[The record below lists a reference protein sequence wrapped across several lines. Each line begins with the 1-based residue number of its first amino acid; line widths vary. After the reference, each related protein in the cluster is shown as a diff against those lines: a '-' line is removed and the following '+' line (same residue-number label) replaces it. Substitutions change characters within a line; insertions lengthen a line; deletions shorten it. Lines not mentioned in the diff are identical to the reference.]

1 MFGSGEASSDSLDE
15 ARGYSLKKHSFIFF
29 DICVWC
35 WHHIMEMA
43 EKDETEGR
51 CPACRTRYDKERI
64 VGTAANC
71 ERLVAEINMEKKQ
84 KSQKAKIKSAE
95 SRKQLSSV
103 RVIQRNLVYIV
114 GLPLNLADEDVRTSL
129 ISSSPSLVCVLITS
143 IGFLS
148 SFCNEKNI
156 LPSMAR
162 YITYSKEDEAVRCI
176 QSVHGF
182 ILDGRPLRMIVPAGH
197 VLEQLNTVM
206 HGCEMCPATILIVCT
221 CMRLALRR
229 TASQR
234 MKSFQHTQGVYMPA
248 LCGDWACIFSRP
260 AVVVP
265 ATSVK
270 CSPPCSSSGRSGVLP
285 PAASWGSRASNSNPS
300 GGSLACSNGPIKQ
313 KAELIGLPV
322 ISTTASD
329 SIQASILSIDG
340 EKKCWSN
347 EETHARQT
355 KLEAVQAEE
364 HGVNSDAKASEVSTT
379 PFIAPAV
386 KLGNQLS
393 YPPVAESNNGEST
406 LLLDTA
412 LSVDGQPCFSGVD
425 KGLISIADGK
435 IHNLCSDMSKMTVN
449 KRTKEHSDII
459 GPNGLCLGNFLSPA
473 GQGLRWHDSEKLRD
487 DSTSTTAI
495 TAAGAVDSV
504 SMLVGGWKSDTQDH
518 ELQKSTSPTEDD
530 FDNQRLRDA
539 VVVNQATISA
549 SPFHLLSH
557 LRSPLQQCADAAG
570 LVDYTVN
577 STTTTRKADEGFGT
591 NVPGPSVASN
601 GFFSN
606 FVSCASGQGY
616 SGLQL
621 DVSQGNCIGR
631 FDGGLSNVDPQS
643 AVDLG
648 ESSIISN
655 ILDLDSWNDS
665 LTSPQNLAKFL
676 GETEKEEAS
685 VTLANSWKGQISN
698 QSRFSFA
705 RQEESRNHLFDF
717 ESSPNNIEEGKNHSF
732 GRSFTENRGLYLD
745 RFSSGFGFPQHR
757 IEPSDNLTSSHSG
770 LPSISRCQISAPP
783 GFSVPS
789 RPPPPG
795 FSSQER
801 SEQTFDMKSRNHTLE
816 TSSLLR
822 NPYQAFLSGNISATG
837 DIELIDPAILAV
849 GKGRLP
855 SGFDNSGMDM
865 RNDFHVQTPLFENDS
880 RLQLLM
886 QRSLSPHQNLRYTDV
901 GDNFSAV
908 TNAYGFTSRHVEQS
922 QPSNPSL
929 FTQFS
934 LQQAR
939 NTAATSGHWDGWS
952 EVQTG
957 NDIGIA
963 ELLRNGRLGLN
974 KFGMTSSGDLYNRSF
989 RMLRLLHGG
998 TEAQAV

>member
-1 MFGSGEASSDSLDE
+1 
-15 ARGYSLKKHSFIFF
+15 
-29 DICVWC
+29 
-35 WHHIMEMA
+35 MEMA

-84 KSQKAKIKSAE
+84 KSQKAKIKSTE

-114 GLPLNLADEDVRTSL
+114 GLPLNLADEDLLQRKEYFAQYGKVLKVSISRTSAGT
-129 ISSSPSLVCVLITS
+129 IQQFANNTCSV
-143 IGFLS
+143 
-148 SFCNEKNI
+148 
-156 LPSMAR
+156 
-162 YITYSKEDEAVRCI
+162 YITYFKEDEAVRCI

-182 ILDGRPLRMIVPAGH
+182 ILDGRPLRACFGTTKYCHSWLRNVPCNNLDCLYLHEIGSQEDSFTKDEIISAYTRVQQITGCTNNMQRRSGT
-197 VLEQLNTVM
+197 VLPP
-206 HGCEMCPATILIVCT
+206 PADDYCSNNSPVIG
-221 CMRLALRR
+221 
-229 TASQR
+229 
-234 MKSFQHTQGVYMPA
+234 KP
-248 LCGDWACIFSRP
+248 
-260 AVVVP
+260 VVKISSNVP

-270 CSPPCSSSGRSGVLP
+270 CSPPSSSSGRSGVLP
-285 PAASWGSRASNSNPS
+285 PAASWGSRASNSNPT

-322 ISTTASD
+322 ISATASD
-329 SIQASILSIDG
+329 STQALILPIDG
-340 EKKCWSN
+340 EKKCWPH

-364 HGVNSDAKASEVSTT
+364 HGVNSDAKASEVSPT
-379 PFIAPAV
+379 PSIAPAV

-393 YPPVAESNNGEST
+393 NPPVAESDNGESS
-406 LLLDTA
+406 LLLDAA

-425 KGLISIADGK
+425 KGLISIANEK
-435 IHNLCSDMSKMTVN
+435 IQNLCSDMSKMTVN
-449 KRTKEHSDII
+449 KRTEEHSDII
-459 GPNGLCLGNFLSPA
+459 GPNGLCLGNFLSSA
-473 GQGLRWHDSEKLRD
+473 GQGSQWHDSEKLLD
-487 DSTSTTAI
+487 DSTSATVI

-504 SMLVGGWKSDTQDH
+504 SMSTEVGDWKSDTQGH

-557 LRSPLQQCADAAG
+557 LRGPLQQCADAAG

-621 DVSQGNCIGR
+621 DLSQGNCIGR
-631 FDGGLSNVDPQS
+631 MDSGLSNVDPQS

-676 GETEKEEAS
+676 GETEKQEAS
-685 VTLANSWKGQISN
+685 VTLPNSWKGQISN

-732 GRSFTENRGLYLD
+732 GRSFIENRGLYLD

-757 IEPSDNLTSSHSG
+757 IEQSDNLTSSHSG
-770 LPSISRCQISAPP
+770 LPSSKLSLSRCQISAPP

-795 FSSQER
+795 FSSHER
-801 SEQTFDMKSRNHTLE
+801 SDQTFDMKSRNHLLE

-822 NPYQAFLSGNISATG
+822 NPYQASPSGNISATG

-855 SGFDNSGMDM
+855 SCVNNSGMDV
-865 RNDFHVQTPLFENDS
+865 RNDFHLQTPLFENDS

-922 QPSNPSL
+922 QPSNTSL

-989 RMLRLLHGG
+989 RM
-998 TEAQAV
+998 